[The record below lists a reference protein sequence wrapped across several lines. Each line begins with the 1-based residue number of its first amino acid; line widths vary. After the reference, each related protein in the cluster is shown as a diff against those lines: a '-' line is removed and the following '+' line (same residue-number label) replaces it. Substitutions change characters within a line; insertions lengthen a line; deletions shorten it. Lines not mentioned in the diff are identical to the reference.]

1 MTFKSRPEE
10 VSKQATWIY
19 GMGGVSKRNKLLGS
33 TFLLCGK
40 NSKESGVAGL
50 EGERGKI
57 VGVEFGVR
65 AYRTL

>member
-1 MTFKSRPEE
+1 
-10 VSKQATWIY
+10 
-19 GMGGVSKRNKLLGS
+19 MGGVSKRNKFLGS

-57 VGVEFGVR
+57 LGVEFGVR
-65 AYRTL
+65 AYRPL